1 MTARPYSDAT
11 LDALAAAPPV
21 PLSALIAWHRLA
33 YRADL
38 YIPKLATDA
47 PPVLTDA
54 RTGQR
59 SEDAMS
65 MLGPTLSHAL
75 LSWVT
80 IEERAERGERIE
92 VRFPWARSRMAA
104 RDLCRGPPPP

>member
-1 MTARPYSDAT
+1 MSARPYSDAT
-11 LDALAAAPPV
+11 LDALAAGPPV
-21 PLSALIAWHRLA
+21 PLSALIVWHRLA

-59 SEDAMS
+59 S
-65 MLGPTLSHAL
+65 
-75 LSWVT
+75 
-80 IEERAERGERIE
+80 
-92 VRFPWARSRMAA
+92 
-104 RDLCRGPPPP
+104 